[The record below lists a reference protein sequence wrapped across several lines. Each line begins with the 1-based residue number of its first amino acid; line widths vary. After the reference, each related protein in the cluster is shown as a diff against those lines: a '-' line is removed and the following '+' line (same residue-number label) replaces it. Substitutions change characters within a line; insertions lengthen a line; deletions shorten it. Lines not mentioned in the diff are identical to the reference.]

1 MLKHIHSHRAAG
13 QAHLEMIWTWTK
25 CNSNKQGNKLTKR
38 QITGANTDDGI
49 VVFYFNCPCSWKTD
63 VLTSQMAL
71 TLPEFMTS
79 ALFRKRCK
87 SVQNFNRHTMQVSVE
102 REREKLLGLGGLGP
116 CFFLKG
122 RWYNLTEFQL
132 HHLGSVFHHHVPTT
146 SAILVLS
153 SIFGQNP
160 SRKRQLSGKADAHS
174 SHLNPPGVLNKAQ
187 ECSTS
192 VHMAVCQNL
201 VPVVNIK
208 IAGKWMFIP
217 LKMVLIGIDPS
228 PYGLSMPMV
237 RQWFVN
243 ICWYIIV
250 SECPRM
256 YQNMFQYIRMQQNI
270 GTMCY
275 MRETMWNMPRKGK
288 KTSRL

>member
-1 MLKHIHSHRAAG
+1 M
-13 QAHLEMIWTWTK
+13 
-25 CNSNKQGNKLTKR
+25 
-38 QITGANTDDGI
+38 
-49 VVFYFNCPCSWKTD
+49 
-63 VLTSQMAL
+63 
-71 TLPEFMTS
+71 
-79 ALFRKRCK
+79 
-87 SVQNFNRHTMQVSVE
+87 
-102 REREKLLGLGGLGP
+102 
-116 CFFLKG
+116 
-122 RWYNLTEFQL
+122 
-132 HHLGSVFHHHVPTT
+132 
-146 SAILVLS
+146 
-153 SIFGQNP
+153 
-160 SRKRQLSGKADAHS
+160 
-174 SHLNPPGVLNKAQ
+174 Q

-201 VPVVNIK
+201 VPLVNIK

-237 RQWFVN
+237 PQWFVN

-288 KTSRL
+288 KSLDSKPISRKSPLSPELPCFHSLDEIAPWQQRPRHFTATPEFPKNQQDDLHQGNNKCENRNQHLITVPLCSAVQSQLST